1 MKKYLLLFVVVIL
14 TSCQDGAVIEE
25 AVLIGTK
32 TNTAQTLEQN
42 FNNKAKNIILFIGDG
57 MGPNQ
62 VELAR
67 LSVGGANHRL
77 SFENFPVTGIV
88 LNSSAQN
95 LYTDSAA
102 AATTWATGVKTKNG
116 YLSVDP
122 NNKFLPTIHELLST
136 KGYLTGLVAT
146 SSVTHATPAAFYA
159 HIKDRSEHKQI
170 AQMLVESDIAI
181 ALGGG
186 SEFFKLPISD
196 QAIHIIDNG
205 NSLDQDNL
213 TQHSRVLGLFGE
225 DGLDRRLL
233 SPPTQLQMTEKSLD
247 FLDLKT
253 SNCPGFF
260 LMSEGSQIDWAGHY
274 NDVEYMLLEFAD
286 FDDSVAAAIEFAK
299 QDKETL
305 ILVTADHA
313 TGGLVLQKPRGS
325 SIRAQWTMTSHDLSP
340 INIYA
345 YGPGAEKFSGVMDNT
360 EIFDRML
367 EVLDYENLDSNN
379 CID

>member
-1 MKKYLLLFVVVIL
+1 MKKYLLLFGIITL
-14 TSCQDGAVIEE
+14 TSCQDGSVVEE
-25 AVLIGTK
+25 VVLIGTE
-32 TNTAQTLEQN
+32 TNADETLEQN
-42 FNNKAKNIILFIGDG
+42 LNNKAKNIILFIGDG

-62 VELAR
+62 VALAR
-67 LSVGGANHRL
+67 LSKGGVNHRL

-88 LNSSAQN
+88 LNHSAQN

-102 AATTWATGVKTKNG
+102 AATAWAAGVKTNNG

-122 NNKFLPTIHELLST
+122 DHKFLPTIPELLST
-136 KGYLTGLVAT
+136 KGYLSGLVAT
-146 SSVTHATPAAFYA
+146 SSITHATPAAFYA
-159 HIKDRSEHKQI
+159 HINSRSKHKKI

-186 SEFFKLPISD
+186 SEFFKLPLTD
-196 QAIHIIDNG
+196 QAIHLIDNG

-213 TQHSRVLGLFGE
+213 TQHARVLGLFGE
-225 DGLDRRLL
+225 DGLDRRLA
-233 SPPTQLQMTEKSLD
+233 PPTQLKMTEKALD

-260 LMSEGSQIDWAGHY
+260 LMSEGSQIDWAGHD
-274 NDVEYMLLEFAD
+274 NNVKYMLSEFAD
-286 FDDSVAAAIEFAK
+286 FDKSVAAAIEFAK
-299 QDKETL
+299 NDNETL

-325 SIRAQWTMTSHDLSP
+325 SIRAQWTTTSHDLAS

-345 YGPGAEKFSGVMDNT
+345 YGPGADKFSGVMDNT

-367 EVLDYENLDSNN
+367 QALDYVNLDSNN
-379 CID
+379 CVN

>member
-88 LNSSAQN
+88 VNSSAQN

-102 AATTWATGVKTKNG
+102 AATTWAAGVKTKNG
-116 YLSVDP
+116 YLSVDAD
-122 NNKFLPTIHELLST
+122 NKFLPTIPELLST

-146 SSVTHATPAAFYA
+146 SSITHATPAAFYA
-159 HIKDRSEHKQI
+159 HINSRSKHKKI
-170 AQMLVESDIAI
+170 AEMLVESDIAI

-186 SEFFKLPISD
+186 SEFFKMPLSNE
-196 QAIHIIDNG
+196 AIHIINNG
-205 NSLDQDNL
+205 DSLDEDNL
-213 TQHSRVLGLFGE
+213 IEYSRVLGLFGE
-225 DGLDRRLL
+225 DGLDRRL
-233 SPPTQLQMTEKSLD
+233 SPPTQLKMTEKAVD

-253 SNCPGFF
+253 ANCPGFF
-260 LMSEGSQIDWAGHY
+260 LMSEGSQIDWAGHD
-274 NDVEYMLLEFAD
+274 NNVKYMLSEFAD
-286 FDDSVAAAIEFAK
+286 FDDSIAAAIEFAK
-299 QDKETL
+299 RDQDTL

-325 SIRAQWTMTSHDLSP
+325 NIRAQWTTTSHDLSP

-345 YGPGAEKFSGVMDNT
+345 FGPGADLFSGVMGNT

-367 EVLDYENLDSNN
+367 QALDYENLESNN
-379 CID
+379 CIN

>member
-1 MKKYLLLFVVVIL
+1 MKKYLLLFGIITL
-14 TSCQDGAVIEE
+14 TSCQDGSVVEE
-25 AVLIGTK
+25 AVLIGTE
-32 TNTAQTLEQN
+32 TNAAETLEQN
-42 FNNKAKNIILFIGDG
+42 LNNKAKNIILFIGDG

-62 VELAR
+62 VALAR
-67 LSVGGANHRL
+67 LSKGGVNHRL

-88 LNSSAQN
+88 LNHSAQN

-102 AATTWATGVKTKNG
+102 AATAWAAGVKTNNG
-116 YLSVDP
+116 YLSLDP
-122 NNKFLPTIHELLST
+122 DHKFLPTIPELLST
-136 KGYLTGLVAT
+136 KGYLSGLVAT
-146 SSVTHATPAAFYA
+146 SSITHATPAAFYA
-159 HIKDRSEHKQI
+159 HINSRSKHKKI

-186 SEFFKLPISD
+186 SEFFKLPLTD
-196 QAIHIIDNG
+196 QAIHLIDNG

-213 TQHSRVLGLFGE
+213 TQHARVLGLFGE
-225 DGLDRRLL
+225 DGLDRRLA
-233 SPPTQLQMTEKSLD
+233 PPTQLKMTEKALD

-260 LMSEGSQIDWAGHY
+260 LMSEGSQIDWAGHD
-274 NDVEYMLLEFAD
+274 NNVKYMLSEFAD
-286 FDDSVAAAIEFAK
+286 FDESVAAAIEFAK
-299 QDKETL
+299 NDKETL

-325 SIRAQWTMTSHDLSP
+325 SIRAQWTTTSHDLAS

-367 EVLDYENLDSNN
+367 QALDYVNLDSHN
-379 CID
+379 CVN